1 MATTETTAGDDEPA
15 DHTTPADDV
24 TAGNGA
30 SGRSV
35 APGRDPATADATGAA
50 GPAVAPGQ
58 APAGAGRRF
67 PLGPLV
73 VMALVSLVDQIDV
86 SVARGVLPLLE
97 DQWGLSDTQLGLTVS
112 VFVVVSAVAT
122 IPAGWVADHYRRTR
136 VMGWTLLSWSGLIL
150 LSATAVNFAN
160 LLVARAAMGIGQAV
174 DDPASTSYLGDSYPA
189 RMRGRVFS
197 LQQVSFFLG
206 GGIGLA
212 LGGGVGEAYGWRWAF
227 ASVAIPSALVAL
239 AVFRLREPRRGEA
252 ELPES
257 LTWDEI
263 AALPPRVDDRPSGAE
278 GLTVRQF
285 VRLAA
290 TELASQL
297 RMIFGIRTMR
307 YVLVGVA
314 ALLFTVSGISTWL
327 AIYHERYSGMT
338 VTEATAVTGGLLGIG
353 GLIGTVAGGAFSDRY
368 HHLWKGGRIAI
379 VVWSSVFSALLFMI
393 SFAVAPVGLR
403 VALEFVGVVAAAGAA
418 PGLRASM
425 MDVVPPESRGVG
437 ASAMALTTAVFGAAL
452 APVLVGGVST
462 LTGSLV
468 AAFYLTF
475 PPVIFGL
482 LLLLRARH
490 TLDED
495 ARAIVTAIYEEH
507 QLLEKERAEIEAAAA
522 AADPA
527 ATEPVDAQP

>member
-1 MATTETTAGDDEPA
+1 VLIVESGQMTTSDG
-15 DHTTPADDV
+15 
-24 TAGNGA
+24 
-30 SGRSV
+30 SGG
-35 APGRDPATADATGAA
+35 GRGT
-50 GPAVAPGQ
+50 
-58 APAGAGRRF
+58 GRRF
-67 PLGPLV
+67 PLLPLM

-86 SVARGVLPLLE
+86 SVARGVLPILE
-97 DQWGLSDTQLGLTVS
+97 DEWRLGDTELGLISS
-112 VFVVVSAVAT
+112 VFVVVSALAT
-122 IPAGWVADHYRRTR
+122 VPAGWVADHYRRTR
-136 VMGWTLLSWSGLIL
+136 VIGWTLMSWSGLIL
-150 LSATAVNFAN
+150 LSATAVNYLN

-174 DDPASTSYLGDSYPA
+174 DDPASTSYLGDSYPS

-206 GGIGLA
+206 GGIGLS
-212 LGGGVGEAYGWRWAF
+212 LGGWVGETWGWRWAF
-227 ASVAIPSALVAL
+227 AVVGVPGAIVAL

-257 LTWDEI
+257 MTWEEI

-285 VRLAA
+285 AHLAA
-290 TELASQL
+290 AELAAQL

-338 VTEATAVTGGLLGIG
+338 ITQATGVTGGLLGVG
-353 GLIGTVAGGAFSDRY
+353 GVIGTIVGGTFSDRF
-368 HHLWKGGRIAI
+368 HHRWKGGRIAI
-379 VVWSSVFSALLFMI
+379 VVWSSVLCALLFMA
-393 SFAVAPVGLR
+393 SFAIEPVGVR
-403 VALEFVGVVAAAGAA
+403 VALQFVGVVMAAGAA

-425 MDVVPPESRGVG
+425 LDVVPPDSRGVG
-437 ASAMALTTAVFGAAL
+437 ASAMALTTSVFGAAL
-452 APVLVGGVST
+452 APVLVGGVSS

-475 PPVIFGL
+475 PPVILGL

-490 TLDED
+490 TLEED
-495 ARAIVTAIYEEH
+495 ARAIVTAIYEEN
-507 QLLEKERAEIEAAAA
+507 QLLEHERVAMEAARVAGAERADGE
-522 AADPA
+522 PA
-527 ATEPVDAQP
+527 EGERSDVTR

>member
-1 MATTETTAGDDEPA
+1 VATTDTTAGDGESTEATARSSPSAGAADRVNGADPA
-15 DHTTPADDV
+15 DEGGSP
-24 TAGNGA
+24 A
-30 SGRSV
+30 SGALGDGPQDEV
-35 APGRDPATADATGAA
+35 APVDGARPAR
-50 GPAVAPGQ
+50 
-58 APAGAGRRF
+58 GRRF
-67 PLGPLV
+67 PLVPLV
-73 VMALVSLVDQIDV
+73 IMGLVNLVDQIDV

-97 DQWGLSDTQLGLTVS
+97 DEWGLGDTQLGLLAS
-112 VFVVVSAVAT
+112 IFVVVSAVAT

-136 VMGWTLLSWSGLIL
+136 VIGWTLLSWSGLIL
-150 LSATAVNFAN
+150 LSATAVNYVN
-160 LLVARAAMGIGQAV
+160 LLVARAFMGIGQAV

-197 LQQVSFFLG
+197 FQQVSFFLG

-212 LGGGVGEAYGWRWAF
+212 LGGSVGEAYGWRWAF
-227 ASVAIPSALVAL
+227 VAVAAPSALVAL

-257 LTWDEI
+257 MTWDEI
-263 AALPPRVDDRPSGAE
+263 AALPPRIEDRPSGAE

-285 VRLAA
+285 TRLAA
-290 TELASQL
+290 TELVSQL

-338 VTEATAVTGGLLGIG
+338 VTQATAVTGGVLGIG
-353 GLIGTVAGGAFSDRY
+353 GLLGTIGGGVFSDRF
-368 HHLWKGGRIAI
+368 HHRWKGGRLVI
-379 VVWSSVFSALLFMI
+379 VVWSAVFSALLFMA
-393 SFAVAPVGLR
+393 SFAVDAVGVR
-403 VALEFVGVVAAAGAA
+403 VALQFIGVLAAAGAS

-452 APVLVGGVST
+452 APVLVGGVSS

-475 PPVIFGL
+475 PPVILGL

-507 QLLEKERAEIEAAAA
+507 QLLDEQRSAMEAAGH
-522 AADPA
+522 
-527 ATEPVDAQP
+527 

>member
-1 MATTETTAGDDEPA
+1 VATIDTTAGDGEPVGATAGPTPAAGAAERANGAEPA
-15 DHTTPADDV
+15 AVGDEAPPSD
-24 TAGNGA
+24 GA
-30 SGRSV
+30 RS
-35 APGRDPATADATGAA
+35 AR
-50 GPAVAPGQ
+50 
-58 APAGAGRRF
+58 GRRF
-67 PLGPLV
+67 PLVPLA

-97 DQWGLSDTQLGLTVS
+97 DEWALGDTQLGLLAS
-112 VFVVVSAVAT
+112 IFVVVSAVAT

-136 VMGWTLLSWSGLIL
+136 VIGWTLLSWSGLIM
-150 LSATAVNFAN
+150 LSATAVNYVN
-160 LLVARAAMGIGQAV
+160 LLVARAFMGIGQAV
-174 DDPASTSYLGDSYPA
+174 DDPASTSYLGDSYPP

-227 ASVAIPSALVAL
+227 AAVAAPSALVAL
-239 AVFRLREPRRGEA
+239 AVFKLREPRRGEA

-257 LTWDEI
+257 MTWDEI
-263 AALPPRVDDRPSGAE
+263 AALPPRTDERPSGAE

-285 VRLAA
+285 TRLAA
-290 TELASQL
+290 TELVSQL

-327 AIYHERYSGMT
+327 AIYHERYSDMT
-338 VTEATAVTGGLLGIG
+338 VTQATAVTGGLLGIG
-353 GLIGTVAGGAFSDRY
+353 GVLGTIAGGAFSDRF
-368 HHLWKGGRIAI
+368 HHRWKGGRIAI
-379 VVWSSVFSALLFMI
+379 VVWSSVFSALLFMA
-393 SFAVAPVGLR
+393 SFAVDAVGAR
-403 VALEFVGVVAAAGAA
+403 VALQFIGVVAAAGAA

-452 APVLVGGVST
+452 APVLVGGVSS

-490 TLDED
+490 TLEED

-507 QLLEKERAEIEAAAA
+507 QLLDKERAEIAAATA
-522 AADPA
+522 GDRPDTSA
-527 ATEPVDAQP
+527 